1 MVNHLLN
8 RKLLHDLDDER
19 HHFCSLTTVQTD
31 HRKLA
36 MRRRRESSTIVV
48 GVTFGGAS
56 ASRMAP
62 LVAVMAEG
70 PPPSGGLALEALLGQ
85 VDGAAVKGQW
95 WLSFVL
101 ARA

>member
-1 MVNHLLN
+1 LLTYHSAN
-8 RKLLHDLDDER
+8 RPQEASDEEAARELDN
-19 HHFCSLTTVQTD
+19 SG
-31 HRKLA
+31 
-36 MRRRRESSTIVV
+36 

-62 LVAVMAEG
+62 LAAVMAEG
-70 PPPSGGLALEALLGQ
+70 PPPSGGLALEALLRR

>member
-36 MRRRRESSTIVV
+36 MRRQCESSTIVV
-48 GVTFGGAS
+48 G
-56 ASRMAP
+56 
-62 LVAVMAEG
+62 
-70 PPPSGGLALEALLGQ
+70 
-85 VDGAAVKGQW
+85 
-95 WLSFVL
+95 
-101 ARA
+101 